1 MTISISY
8 RLITLYG
15 FTEGIINENEN
26 EKVEFEVEVRRYF
39 KHTPLTLFIS

>member
-15 FTEGIINENEN
+15 FTEGIINENGNEN
-26 EKVEFEVEVRRYF
+26 A
-39 KHTPLTLFIS
+39 PLVPTNLLYAN

>member
-26 EKVEFEVEVRRYF
+26 ENEWQYG
-39 KHTPLTLFIS
+39 LDQAASG

>member
-1 MTISISY
+1 MTISKSH

-26 EKVEFEVEVRRYF
+26 SAMLLHHKC
-39 KHTPLTLFIS
+39 T